1 MNAKNLKDFVRI
13 SAAAATLG
21 VTTQTVRNWAEG
33 GRLQCVRHPVNG
45 YRLFDRLEL
54 KRLLASTSCD
64 DPPVQ
69 LNEGAPPS
77 ATTMSNNT
85 LARPPLPCGDTG
97 LSDLEWLRRRRRPAP
112 IGTDRVI
119 RIGDAFSGGGV
130 FSLGIEHGLQDAGL
144 GAAHSFGIDFDA
156 DAIATYRHNFK
167 EALGIHED
175 VRNLAE
181 GKIGAKLTAGEQDF
195 LDLFENGIDILAGG
209 PPCQGHSDLNNHTR
223 RADPKNELYYSM
235 ARLAEMLSP
244 QIVMI
249 ENVPGV
255 VHDKSGVVNRT
266 ITALK
271 HLGYHVTGSLLDL
284 RQIGVPQSRRRY
296 LIIASKHGAFDFD
309 IAARKSIVNARPMS
323 WAIDDLLDLYNQE
336 SIFDSSSEHSAE
348 NKRRINY
355 LFDNDIYDLP
365 NAERPRCHREKAH
378 SYKSVY
384 GRMKWNEPAPTITG
398 GFGSTGQGRFVHP
411 MRRRTITPHEACR
424 LQFIPD
430 FFKFPKQVG
439 RRSMQQIIGNAAPP
453 RLGDFAISN
462 AIDQGVFR

>member
-1 MNAKNLKDFVRI
+1 MTAKNLKDLVRI
-13 SAAAATLG
+13 SAAATTLG
-21 VTTQTVRNWAEG
+21 VTTQTVRNWAES

-54 KRLLASTSCD
+54 ERLLASTSCELPLLQMKRSD
-64 DPPVQ
+64 SLPLSPP
-69 LNEGAPPS
+69 GSTA
-77 ATTMSNNT
+77 
-85 LARPPLPCGDTG
+85 ARASMASSESEP
-97 LSDLEWLRRRRRPAP
+97 SDLEWLRRRRRPASQEA
-112 IGTDRVI
+112 GRVI
-119 RIGDAFSGGGV
+119 RVGDAFSGGGV
-130 FSLGIEHGLQDAGL
+130 FSLGIEHGLRSAGL
-144 GAAHSFGIDFDA
+144 GATHSFGIDFDA

-167 EALGIHED
+167 EALGVHDD
-175 VRNLAE
+175 VRNVAE
-181 GKIGAKLTAGEQDF
+181 GKVGAKLTSGERDF
-195 LDLFENGIDILAGG
+195 LSRIENGVDILAGG

-223 RADPKNELYYSM
+223 RADSKNELYYSM

-255 VHDKSGVVNRT
+255 VHDKSGVVSRT
-266 ITALK
+266 IDALK
-271 HLGYHVTGSLLDL
+271 HLGYLVTGAVLDL
-284 RQIGVPQSRRRY
+284 RQIGVPQSRRRH

-309 IAARKSIVNARPMS
+309 VAVSRSITNARPTS
-323 WAIDDLLDLYNQE
+323 WAMEDLLDLYDPE

-365 NAERPRCHREKAH
+365 DPERPRCHREKAH

-384 GRMKWNEPAPTITG
+384 GRMRWNEPAPTITG

-462 AIDQGVFR
+462 AIDQGIFR